1 MRARG
6 YKIIVNGKV
15 VDFIKIGKGGK
26 SACYCKSIDRCVAIQ
41 ELCPMANVES
51 RLVSKKKNNLEVVDS
66 FCLFW

>member
-6 YKIIVNGKV
+6 YKIIVNGEV

-41 ELCPMANVES
+41 ELCPIATVES
-51 RLVSKKKNNLEVVDS
+51 RLVSY
-66 FCLFW
+66 

>member
-1 MRARG
+1 MRAKG

-41 ELCPMANVES
+41 ELCHDGQNRQQAFNSAKVQL
-51 RLVSKKKNNLEVVDS
+51 LVVLTNAS
-66 FCLFW
+66 